1 MKDDS
6 SDGGGGIEIGKKD
19 EMNEGKREEREKE
32 K

>member
-1 MKDDS
+1 MIAVT
-6 SDGGGGIEIGKKD
+6 GGGGIEIGKKD